1 MTDALP
7 AEHDLAR
14 QLIQCPS
21 VTPAEAGTLDL
32 LSEYMTGLGFDIT
45 RLAFGEGKDRV
56 DNLFARRGDSAPH
69 FCFAGHS
76 DVVPTGSVDA
86 WQMAP
91 FAAAIVDD
99 HMIGRGAVDM
109 KGAIACFAAAL
120 SGWLEQHA
128 DFSGSISM
136 LITCD
141 EEGPAIH
148 GTKPMVA
155 WLNDT
160 GQMPDAVLVGE
171 PTNPDQLGDVIKHG
185 RRGSLT
191 CQLTVHGEQGHVAYP
206 HLADNPIHR
215 LLKML
220 APLESG
226 VLDKGNDTFDPSTVA
241 ITSIDT
247 GNPANNVIPATTHAT
262 FNIRFGTVQS
272 AEKLEQML
280 RVHFDSVG
288 GNYQAEF
295 RLSAEPFVTPKGH
308 FTDLVSNAV
317 HMMTG
322 RTPALST
329 SGGTSDARFFAP
341 YTDVVEF
348 GLVGKTMHKIDEAVA
363 LSDLTKL
370 TRIYQQILSAYF
382 DVSA

>member
-1 MTDALP
+1 MTDALL

-21 VTPAEAGTLDL
+21 VTPDEAGTLDL
-32 LSEYMTGLGFDIT
+32 LEKYLTGYGFNVT
-45 RLAFGEGKDRV
+45 RLPFGEGKDKV
-56 DNLFARRGDSAPH
+56 DNLFARRGNQAPH

-76 DVVPTGSVDA
+76 DVVPAGAVDA
-86 WQMAP
+86 WHTDP
-91 FAAAIVDD
+91 FAAKIVND
-99 HMIGRGAVDM
+99 HIIGRGAVDM

-120 SGWLEQHA
+120 SGWLDQHA

-141 EEGPAIH
+141 EEGPAIY
-148 GTKPMVA
+148 GTKPVVD

-191 CQLTVHGEQGHVAYP
+191 CGLTVHGEQGHVAYP
-206 HLADNPIHR
+206 QLADNPIHR

-226 VLDKGNDTFDPSTVA
+226 VLDEGNDMFDPSTVA

-262 FNIRFGTVQS
+262 FNIRFGTAQT
-272 AEKLEQML
+272 AAGLEQML
-280 RVHFDSVG
+280 RDHFDSVG
-288 GNYQAEF
+288 GAYTAEF

-308 FTDLVSNAV
+308 FTDLVADAIQGV
-317 HMMTG
+317 TG
-322 RTPALST
+322 KMPELST

-341 YTDVVEF
+341 FTEVLEF
-348 GLVGKTMHKIDEAVA
+348 GLVGKTMHKIDEAVS
-363 LSDLTKL
+363 LSDLTRL
-370 TRIYQQILSAYF
+370 TAIYQQILTAYF

>member
-32 LSEYMTGLGFDIT
+32 LSEYMTGLGFDVT

-86 WQMAP
+86 WQTAP

-120 SGWLEQHA
+120 SEWLEKHA

-280 RVHFDSVG
+280 RAHFDSVG
-288 GNYQAEF
+288 GEYQAEF
-295 RLSAEPFVTPKGH
+295 RLLAEPFVTPKGH
-308 FTDLVSNAV
+308 FTDLVSDAV

-322 RTPALST
+322 RIPALST

-370 TRIYQQILSAYF
+370 TRIYEQILSAYF